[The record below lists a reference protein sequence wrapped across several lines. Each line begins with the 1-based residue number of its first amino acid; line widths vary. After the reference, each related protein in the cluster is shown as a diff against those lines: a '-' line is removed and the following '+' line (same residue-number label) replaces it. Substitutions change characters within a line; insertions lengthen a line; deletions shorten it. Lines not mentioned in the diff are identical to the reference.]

1 MELVMVGRGRPRDA
15 GVEGR
20 VLDAAMAEMRLRGYD
35 GMAVDRVADRAGVA
49 KTTIYRRWPSKAEL
63 VIAMIAGLRAA
74 VPFEPSGDPRKDLTE
89 LVTTIASTLAAVPTT
104 LIADLAAAAAREP
117 RVSESVRALWGE
129 RHAAVTAV
137 VAQAQ
142 EDGLVPGHASPA
154 VLVDQL
160 VGPLYYRLL
169 ITGEPITSDYVRELV
184 LSTLGPVLEQS

>member
-1 MELVMVGRGRPRDA
+1 MVRGRPRDA
-15 GVEGR
+15 GVEAR
-20 VLDAAMAEMRLRGYD
+20 VLEAAMAEMRARGYD
-35 GMAVDRVADRAGVA
+35 GLSVDRVADRAGVA

-74 VPFEPSGDPRKDLTE
+74 VPFEPSGDPRRDLTE
-89 LVTTIASTLAAVPTT
+89 LVTGIATTLNAVPTT

-117 RVSESVRALWGE
+117 RVGESVRALWGE

-137 VAQAQ
+137 IGQAKA
-142 EDGLVPGHASPA
+142 DGLVPGHASPV

-169 ITGEPITSDYVRELV
+169 VTGEPIDSAYVRELV
-184 LSTLGPVLEQS
+184 HSTLGPDPEKS

>member
-1 MELVMVGRGRPRDA
+1 MVGRGRPRDA

-20 VLDAAMAEMRLRGYD
+20 VLEAAMAEMRLRGYD
-35 GMAVDRVADRAGVA
+35 GMSVDRVADRAGVA

-63 VIAMIAGLRAA
+63 VIAMIAGLRTT
-74 VPFEPSGDPRKDLTE
+74 VPFEPSGDPRHDLTE
-89 LVTTIASTLAAVPTT
+89 LVSTIAATLTAVPKT

-117 RVSESVRALWGE
+117 RVGESVRTLWGE

-142 EDGLVPGHASPA
+142 KDGLVSRHASPV

-169 ITGEPITSDYVRELV
+169 ITGEPITSAYVRELV
-184 LSTLGPVLEQS
+184 LSTLGSTLEQS

>member
-1 MELVMVGRGRPRDA
+1 MVGRGRPRDA

-20 VLDAAMAEMRLRGYD
+20 VLAAAMAEMRQRGYD
-35 GMAVDRVADRAGVA
+35 GMSVDRVADRAGVA

-63 VIAMIAGLRAA
+63 VIAMIAGLRTA
-74 VPFEPSGDPRKDLTE
+74 VPFEPSDDPRRDLTG
-89 LVTTIASTLAAVPTT
+89 LVTAIYSALAAVPTT
-104 LIADLAAAAAREP
+104 LVADLTAAAAREP

-137 VAQAQ
+137 VARAQ

-169 ITGEPITSDYVRELV
+169 ITGEPITPAYVSELV
-184 LSTLGPVLEQS
+184 LSTLGPVQEQS

>member
-1 MELVMVGRGRPRDA
+1 MGLAMVGRGRPRDA

-20 VLDAAMAEMRLRGYD
+20 VLEAAMGEMRLRGYD
-35 GMAVDRVADRAGVA
+35 GMSVDRVADRAGVA

-63 VIAMIAGLRAA
+63 VIAMIAGLRAS
-74 VPFEPSGDPRKDLTE
+74 VPFEPSGDPRHDLTD
-89 LVTTIASTLAAVPTT
+89 LVSAVASTLTAVPTT

-117 RVSESVRALWGE
+117 RVGESVRTLWGE

-142 EDGLVPGHASPA
+142 EDGIIPGHASPA

-169 ITGEPITSDYVRELV
+169 VTGEPITSAYVRELV
-184 LSTLGPVLEQS
+184 LSTLGPALEQS

>member
-1 MELVMVGRGRPRDA
+1 MESVMVGRGRPRDV

-35 GMAVDRVADRAGVA
+35 GMSVDRVADRAGVA

-74 VPFEPSGDPRKDLTE
+74 VLFEPSGDPRKDLTE

-104 LIADLAAAAAREP
+104 LVADLAAAAAREP

-129 RHAAVTAV
+129 RHAAVTEV

-169 ITGEPITSDYVRELV
+169 ITGESITSDYVRELV